1 MQANTPDKPVSFTA
15 LRTLPIFEAL
25 NDERLADIVPIAALR
40 SVKRGAVILKA
51 GDHTDNIY
59 LVLAGSLKVKISDQG
74 GREVILT
81 VLGPGEMFGEMGAID
96 EHPRSATVV
105 AAERCN
111 LVVIAKDDFK
121 RCLAEN
127 FEVSLYII
135 ENLVK
140 RLRKAD
146 RKIESLALIDV
157 YGRVARL
164 LLEMAEIEEGRKVV
178 RRRITRQ
185 EIAKT
190 IGASREMVSRVMR
203 DLQLQGLIEEVNGS
217 IWLCEQITP
226 HAAAK
231 PQACDPPV

>member
-1 MQANTPDKPVSFTA
+1 MRPISSKSPVSITA
-15 LRTLPIFEAL
+15 LRILPMFESL
-25 NDERLADIVPIAALR
+25 NDERLEEIARIASLR
-40 SVKRGAVILKA
+40 SVARNTTILQA
-51 GDHTDNIY
+51 GDRTDNLY
-59 LVLAGSLKVKISDQG
+59 LVIAGALKVQISDQD
-74 GREVILT
+74 GREVILSL
-81 VLGPGEMFGEMGAID
+81 LGPGEMFGEMGVID
-96 EHPRSATVV
+96 EHPRSATVIST
-105 AAERCN
+105 APCD

-164 LLEMAEIEEGRKVV
+164 LLEMAEVEEGRKVV

-185 EIAKT
+185 DIAKT

-203 DLQLQGLIEEVNGS
+203 DLHLQGLIEEIEGC
-217 IWLCEQITP
+217 IWLNEEIGDT
-226 HAAAK
+226 
-231 PQACDPPV
+231 

>member
-1 MQANTPDKPVSFTA
+1 MRPNLTVSPVSITA
-15 LRTLPIFEAL
+15 LRMLPIFETL
-25 NDERLADIVPIAALR
+25 NDQRLAEIARFATLR
-40 SVKRGAVILKA
+40 SVPRNATILQA
-51 GDHTDNIY
+51 GDSTDNIY
-59 LVLAGSLKVKISDQG
+59 LVLAGSLKVQISDQD
-74 GREVILT
+74 GREVILAL
-81 VLGPGEMFGEMGAID
+81 LGPGEMFGEMGVID

-105 AAERCN
+105 SSVPCD
-111 LVVIAKDDFK
+111 LVAIAKDDFK

-146 RKIESLALIDV
+146 RKIESLALMDV

-164 LLEMAEIEEGRKVV
+164 LLEMAETEQGRKVI

-190 IGASREMVSRVMR
+190 VGASREMVSRVMR
-203 DLQLQGLIEEVNGS
+203 DLQLQGLIDESDGC
-217 IWLCEQITP
+217 IWLNEEINAT
-226 HAAAK
+226 
-231 PQACDPPV
+231 

>member
-1 MQANTPDKPVSFTA
+1 MRPISSKSPVSITA
-15 LRTLPIFEAL
+15 LRILPMFESL
-25 NDERLADIVPIAALR
+25 NDERLEEIARIASLR
-40 SVKRGAVILKA
+40 SVARNTTILQA
-51 GDHTDNIY
+51 GDRTDNLY
-59 LVLAGSLKVKISDQG
+59 LVIAGALKVQISDQD
-74 GREVILT
+74 GREVILSL
-81 VLGPGEMFGEMGAID
+81 LGPGEMFGEMGVID
-96 EHPRSATVV
+96 EHPRSATVIST
-105 AAERCN
+105 APCD

-164 LLEMAEIEEGRKVV
+164 LLEMAEVEEGRKVV

-185 EIAKT
+185 DIAKT

-203 DLQLQGLIEEVNGS
+203 DLQLQGLIEEIEGC
-217 IWLCEQITP
+217 IWLNEEIGDT
-226 HAAAK
+226 
-231 PQACDPPV
+231 

>member
-1 MQANTPDKPVSFTA
+1 MRPNSSVTPVSIAA
-15 LRTLPIFEAL
+15 LRTLPMFETL
-25 NDERLADIVPIAALR
+25 NDQRLEEIASIASHR
-40 SVKRGAVILKA
+40 SVPRNTAILQA
-51 GDHTDNIY
+51 GDRTDNIY
-59 LVLAGSLKVKISDQG
+59 LVLAGSLKVQISDQD
-74 GREVILT
+74 GREVILSL
-81 VLGPGEMFGEMGAID
+81 LGPGEMFGEMGAID
-96 EHPRSATVV
+96 EHPRSATVIST
-105 AAERCN
+105 EPCK

-127 FEVSLYII
+127 SEVSLYII

-164 LLEMAEIEEGRKVV
+164 LLEMAELEQGRKVV

-203 DLQLQGLIEEVNGS
+203 DLQLQGLIEEIDGC
-217 IWLCEQITP
+217 IWLNEEI
-226 HAAAK
+226 ADA
-231 PQACDPPV
+231 